1 MRRFPAAATIAMP
14 SLTGLCR
21 FAPPLDPGGGRV
33 RRDGSTTD
41 WWLILQCDP
50 DVGRY
55 LRQLYALDARR
66 TRQLCDP
73 LWGPHVSIVQ
83 NEVPPDLTLWCAL
96 EGRPMTFDYVHP
108 PQEIGEYVFY
118 PVACAEAL
126 THREALGLPREPR
139 WPLHL
144 TFGNRKAAR

>member
-1 MRRFPAAATIAMP
+1 MPA
-14 SLTGLCR
+14 LTGICR
-21 FAPPLDPGGGRV
+21 FAPPLDAGGGRV

-41 WWLILQCDP
+41 WWLILQCEP

-55 LRQLYALDARR
+55 LRELYALDVRR
-66 TRQLCDP
+66 TRQLSDP

-83 NEVPPDLTLWCAL
+83 NETPPDLAQWRAL
-96 EGRPMTFDYVHP
+96 EGQPMTFDYLHP

-126 THREALGLPREPR
+126 AYREALGLPREPH

-144 TFGNRKAAR
+144 TFGNRKVAR